1 MFWSDRNRL
10 LKGYG
15 YTACV
20 RLGVTVTE
28 FSDDRDA
35 IIDALR
41 APDNGADGGCT
52 N

>member
-1 MFWSDRNRL
+1 VFINRNRM

-15 YTACV
+15 YTGCV

-28 FSDDRDA
+28 FNDNRDA
-35 IIDALR
+35 ITNAGI
-41 APDNGADGGCT
+41 APDNGADGGCS